1 MLTRPLGA
9 QARSTTGARALR
21 PGTTPLLADNAGWAP
36 GPIATIALAAAIT
49 GVPVVLHLAGAAVGI
64 AVCVMLAL
72 LVANFAAP
80 TVPIVLIFSY
90 LFQNLF
96 VALVSP
102 AITDMDQFNAI
113 RAYNFILTAV
123 IWIVVAWTF
132 WTARASF
139 DRRFRAL
146 MDVTTV
152 ALVSIGIYFVVGLTA
167 NPSGAIIYLRNIV
180 APFLL
185 LQIFAVFAYRHRIS
199 MSCALVAIASLTL
212 LYGYLELFA
221 HDNFLRLVN
230 GDTYINWRVKES
242 YEAGVQLKELQE
254 TGRVMR
260 SYLDALEID
269 FLNTPL
275 FRDLGLSVYRIVGP
289 NFHFISFAYALA
301 FFSVVLAALGRWWY
315 VVVALPMLLVVGS
328 KGALI
333 VTVLVTAA
341 IAALPYLRGRSP
353 LWIFM
358 AVLAIYAAVGIMTGI
373 QMQDYHVIGFVGG
386 VLGLMNNPIGRGIG
400 VGGNLVVD
408 VATIDWSRSQQ
419 LGQIDP
425 VMESAVG
432 VLFYQMGVFALVPLA
447 VLVWLAFKLWG
458 LYMGSRN
465 RLFAAGAFSLLTI
478 TVNGIFQEEALFSPL
493 AVGVVLALA
502 GLLLGRAFRTMPVG
516 AAAVRHA
523 ATPAQ
528 WRTR

>member
-1 MLTRPLGA
+1 MDV
-9 QARSTTGARALR
+9 SALR
-21 PGTTPLLADNAGWAP
+21 AGTSALPADSTGWAP
-36 GPIATIALAAAIT
+36 GPLATIALAAAVT
-49 GVPVVLHLAGAAVGI
+49 GVPVALHLAGAAAGI
-64 AVCVMLAL
+64 ATCVVLAL
-72 LVANFAAP
+72 LVATFAAP
-80 TVPIVLIFSY
+80 AVPIALIFSY

-102 AITDMDQFNAI
+102 AIGDIDQFNAI

-123 IWIVVAWTF
+123 TWIVVAWTF

-152 ALVSIGIYFVVGLTA
+152 ALVAIGIYFVVGLAA

-185 LQIFAVFAYRHRIS
+185 LQIFAVVAYRHRIS
-199 MSCALVAIASLTL
+199 MSSAFIAIASVTL
-212 LYGYLELFA
+212 LYGYLELFT
-221 HDNFLRLVN
+221 HDSLLRLVN
-230 GDTYINWRVKES
+230 GDTYINWRTKES
-242 YEAGVQLKELQE
+242 YDAGVWLKELHE

-260 SYLDALEID
+260 SYLDTLEID

-275 FRDLGLSVYRIVGP
+275 FRGLGLSIYRIIGP
-289 NFHFISFAYALA
+289 NFHFISYAYALA

-315 VVVALPMLLVVGS
+315 VIVALPMLLVVGS

-333 VTVLVTAA
+333 VTVLVTSA
-341 IAALPYLRGRSP
+341 IAALPYLRGRAP

-358 AVLAIYAAVGIMTGI
+358 AVLAIYAAAGIMTGI
-373 QMQDYHVIGFVGG
+373 QVQDYHVIGFVGG
-386 VLGLMNNPIGRGIG
+386 VIGLMNNPIGRGIG
-400 VGGNLVVD
+400 VGGNLAVD
-408 VATIDWSRSQQ
+408 AATIDWSRSQQ

-425 VMESAVG
+425 VVESAVG
-432 VLFYQMGVFALVPLA
+432 VLFYQMGIFAVVLLA
-447 VLVWLAFKLWG
+447 VLVWLAVKLWG
-458 LYMGSRN
+458 LYMGSRD
-465 RLFAAGAFSLLTI
+465 RLFAAGAFSLLTV

-493 AVGVVLALA
+493 AIGVVVALA
-502 GLLLGRAFRTMPVG
+502 GLLLGRAYRTMPAG

-523 ATPAQ
+523 ATPA
-528 WRTR
+528 RVRAR